1 MELNGTN
8 FRTISIK
15 KLIKADWNYKEDD
28 IVLQSKLVENIKQNG
43 QLENIIVR
51 KLKKGFFEIVNGN
64 HRYDAFK
71 ECNINNIV
79 VCDVGEVSLEKAKL
93 IALATNETKFKL
105 NDSKLFELLKNI
117 SSEIPIMD
125 MSKVLPWDE
134 SLITDKI
141 NSLNFS
147 FETLPAATQDQLN
160 EVDNRERSNNSSDQN
175 SDDKANLYVRMEDH
189 VLKNWHELINKIKKD
204 LFPDNDL
211 DEIDSQLAYQF
222 IIQHFSEIDMDM
234 N

>member
-1 MELNGTN
+1 MELTGTN
-8 FRTISIK
+8 FKTIELN
-15 KLIKADWNYKEDD
+15 KLKKADWNYKENDA
-28 IVLQSKLVENIKQNG
+28 VLQIKLEENIRANG

-51 KLKKGFFEIVNGN
+51 KLDDEFYEIVNGN

-71 ECNINNIV
+71 ECNIQEVI
-79 VCDVGEVSLEKAKL
+79 VCDMGKISLEKAQL

-105 NDSKLFELLKNI
+105 NDSKLFEILKTI

-125 MSKVLPWDE
+125 MAKILPWDE

-141 NSLNFS
+141 AMLDFS
-147 FETLPAATQDQLN
+147 FDAIPSATQEQLE
-160 EVDNRERSNNSSDQN
+160 EVDNRERSNNSSEQN
-175 SDDKANLYVRMEDH
+175 SDNKANLFVRMEDH

-211 DEIDSQLAYQF
+211 DEIDSQFAYQY
-222 IIQHFSEIDMDM
+222 IIQHFNEMP